1 MYVRWLGN
9 KAPRST
15 RGFECALGVQVE
27 MEEGGVET
35 RTRKV
40 DLIVIGIIRS
50 APRGVISEALG
61 EPCNPGELVLGPPS
75 VCAGV

>member
-1 MYVRWLGN
+1 MCLERASGD
-9 KAPRST
+9 
-15 RGFECALGVQVE
+15 
-27 MEEGGVET
+27 GGGWSGES

-40 DLIVIGIIRS
+40 DLIVIGTIRS